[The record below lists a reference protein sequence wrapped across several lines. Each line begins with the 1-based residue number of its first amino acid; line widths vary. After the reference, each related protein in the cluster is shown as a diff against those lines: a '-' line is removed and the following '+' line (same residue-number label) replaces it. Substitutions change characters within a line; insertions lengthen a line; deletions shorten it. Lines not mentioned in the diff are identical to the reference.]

1 MKVQF
6 DPTCDPSQSP
16 LIVNALEEASEKLKV
31 KCQTVLDLVGA
42 VLVSIKQFNKHI
54 EKAEYRDDLR
64 LRESLWEHAAAGPET
79 ESDYFHTGQFYPNHP
94 WFGFRHLRWTR
105 TKTKIPFVLR
115 YGTQRSLID
124 YKNAQRLGA
133 FMLCINVERC

>member
-1 MKVQF
+1 
-6 DPTCDPSQSP
+6 
-16 LIVNALEEASEKLKV
+16 VNALEEASEKLKV

-94 WFGFRHLRWTR
+94 WFGYNVPTFEVD
-105 TKTKIPFVLR
+105 KNKDKDSICVKVR
-115 YGTQRSLID
+115 YA
-124 YKNAQRLGA
+124 AQSD
-133 FMLCINVERC
+133 